1 MEPAQQR
8 LLFGGKQL
16 EDDHSMFFNYN
27 LKVNDII
34 QLMVRQPLGEL
45 QSSNLPSTPSKE
57 ENITSR
63 LKRKQ
68 EEGASPRGRCPFR
81 NTKV

>member
-1 MEPAQQR
+1 MGVEPAQQR

-16 EDDHSMFFNYN
+16 EDDHTMFDYN

-45 QSSNLPSTPSKE
+45 QSSNLPSTPSGMSTAYPGKRE
-57 ENITSR
+57 EDT
-63 LKRKQ
+63 
-68 EEGASPRGRCPFR
+68 
-81 NTKV
+81 VW